1 MSPSSAAAP
10 AEAPA
15 TNPIAKVSAVPVP
28 LGHTP
33 LQRHLGIY
41 YLDDLDSPPEDG
53 SATVQAEMRDELRGP
68 AGSLEGGL
76 VATLLDIAGATAA
89 SRALDGLV
97 ATQSLSI
104 SFTAPVRVGPAVAT
118 GHPVRVGKR
127 DAVVEVR
134 LVDAGSDNRLC
145 ATALLTA
152 VRIGERPG
160 IGADG
165 LAEPS
170 RR

>member
-1 MSPSSAAAP
+1 MSD
-10 AEAPA
+10 EAR
-15 TNPIAKVSAVPVP
+15 I
-28 LGHTP
+28 GHTP
-33 LQRHLGIY
+33 LQRHLGMR
-41 YLDDLDSPPEDG
+41 YLDDLANPPADG

-76 VATLLDIAGATAA
+76 VATLLDTAGATAA
-89 SRALDGLV
+89 SRVLDGLV

-104 SFTAPVRVGPAVAT
+104 SFTAPVKIGPAVAT

-134 LVDAGSDNRLC
+134 VVDAGNGNRLC

-152 VRIGERPG
+152 VRIGDRPTL
-160 IGADG
+160 GADG
-165 LAEPS
+165 LATP
-170 RR
+170 